1 MERTAFRNPI
11 VLSLMALGLIVL
23 LMQTVSIVPETK
35 QAIISNYGT
44 PLRVVNGYTPKQR
57 FGDRMTGLAFRVPFV
72 EQINLIDKRILS
84 VEMERQEV
92 LSTDQ
97 LRLQVDAFAR
107 FRITRPILMYKT
119 SRTEERLRD
128 QLKTIL
134 GSRLRNELGK
144 RSFATLLSPERG
156 EVMENIQ
163 ASLNRE
169 AKRYGAEVID
179 VRIKRADLPDGTPL
193 TEAFNRMASARRQ
206 EAVAID
212 VIAGTDHRRDL
223 ISLGTSDCS
232 RVEARDRRR
241 LGRRNDAACRLVVVA
256 RIAQMAIH
264 IELAGVPTGVGRGR
278 TALGIGPTERRDNFC
293 VGLRVA
299 ERGASNEAVAK
310 AIVRASCDALT
321 VKVETIFASR
331 CRLATPVGV
340 DIQEASEPSN

>member
-1 MERTAFRNPI
+1 MEKSLFRNPVALS
-11 VLSLMALGLIVL
+11 VLALGLLIL
-23 LMQTVSIVPETK
+23 LVQTVTVVPETK
-35 QAIISNYGT
+35 QAIISSYGT

-57 FGDRMTGLAFRVPFV
+57 FGDRLIGLAFRVPFV
-72 EQINLIDKRILS
+72 EQINLIDKRVLS

-119 SRTEERLRD
+119 TRTEERLRD

-144 RSFATLLSPERG
+144 RPFATLLSPERG

-179 VRIKRADLPDGTPL
+179 VRIKRADLPDGAPL

-206 EAVAID
+206 EAIAID
-212 VIAGTDHRRDL
+212 AEGQK
-223 ISLGTSDCS
+223 
-232 RVEARDRRR
+232 EAQIIR
-241 LGRRNDAACRLVVVA
+241 ATAEAEAA
-256 RIAQMAIH
+256 RIYAESFNKDPEFYDFYRAMQSY
-264 IELAGVPTGVGRGR
+264 RR
-278 TALGIGPTERRDNFC
+278 TFREDGENGKTNVILSPNNDYMRRFRD
-293 VGLRVA
+293 G
-299 ERGASNEAVAK
+299 G
-310 AIVRASCDALT
+310 
-321 VKVETIFASR
+321 
-331 CRLATPVGV
+331 
-340 DIQEASEPSN
+340 